1 MRFVLVIIFFCLTAN
16 LYAQTRLAG
25 MVVDNHGGPVF
36 GANVYLKNTYDGAST
51 TRNGEFGFSTSVSG
65 DQLLVVSCVGYKAL
79 ERALNLSE
87 IHHNIQIVLTEEINK
102 IDGVTI
108 TAGAFEA
115 SDTKKSV
122 LLRTFDIVTTAGAT
136 SDIIGVMNTLP
147 GTQTVGEE
155 GRLFVRGGDGREAKT
170 FINGLLVG
178 EPYSITPNNIPS
190 RFRYSPFL
198 FKGAFFS
205 TGGYSAEFGQ
215 ALSSVLQLNTNDL
228 PARTQ
233 TDISLMTV
241 GGDISQ
247 TIRRNNTS
255 AYAQVQYTDLQP
267 YFMLLPQNTDWQRA
281 PHSFNTTLHIK
292 QKWGDTGSLQAYTN
306 YDRSAMSI
314 SQPVAGRIDDSLR
327 HDILSDNFYANIAL
341 KNSFGQKASY
351 SGGFSFSE
359 NVSHIDIEGFKFANT
374 SRFTHGKLAVDHDIS
389 GGLTIKYGGEWVLS
403 DYSES
408 LREGANDSA
417 QNFHI
422 KSNLL
427 SPFTEANIYFSNKLM
442 FRPGVRLEYND
453 LTDFL
458 VVLPRASMAWK
469 FNTSS
474 QVSIAY
480 GSFAQSAD
488 ASYVKWLPQ
497 LKQEKAK
504 HYIASYQYIRDGR
517 IFRAET
523 YLKKYDQLVTIQSAG
538 EFPPAVA
545 NDGYGEAKGFELFWR
560 DNKTLKSVDY
570 WISYSFLDTERKY
583 DIFPYSVTPY
593 YASRHNLSAVYKQFI
608 STLKS
613 QIGATLSITSGRPY
627 SDPNTGEFNS
637 RLTPAYKDLS
647 VNYSFLMR
655 PNMIL
660 HASVTN
666 VLGFQNIFGYQ
677 YNDTPNDEG
686 IYEGNAIVPQA
697 TRFIFVGFF
706 ITLSKDKNA
715 NQLNNL

>member
-1 MRFVLVIIFFCLTAN
+1 MRFVLVIIFSCLTAN
-16 LYAQTRLAG
+16 LYAQTHLAG
-25 MVVDNHGGPVF
+25 KVVDNHGVPVF
-36 GANVYLKNTYDGAST
+36 GANVYLKNTYDGAPT
-51 TRNGEFGFSTSVSG
+51 DNNGEFDFSTSVSG

-79 ERALNLSE
+79 EHALNLSE

-136 SDIIGVMNTLP
+136 ADIIGVMNTLP

-178 EPYSITPNNIPS
+178 EPYSATPNNIPS

-247 TIRRNNTS
+247 TIRKNNTS

-267 YFMLLPQNTDWQRA
+267 YFMLLPQHTDWQRA
-281 PHSFNTTLHIK
+281 PHSLNTTLHIK
-292 QKWGDTGSLQAYTN
+292 QKWGDAGALQAYTN

-359 NVSHIDIEGFKFANT
+359 NVSHIDIEGFKYANT
-374 SRFTHGKLAVDHDIS
+374 SRFTHGKLAMDHDIS
-389 GGLTIKYGGEWVLS
+389 DGLTIKYGGEWVLS

-408 LREGANDSA
+408 LREGADDTA

-442 FRPGVRLEYND
+442 FRPGVRIEYND
-453 LTDFL
+453 LTDFF

-480 GSFAQSAD
+480 GAFAQFAD
-488 ASYVKWLPQ
+488 ASYLKWLPQ

-538 EFPPAVA
+538 EFSPAVA

-570 WISYSFLDTERKY
+570 WISYSFLDTERQY

-613 QIGATLSITSGRPY
+613 QIGATFSITSGRPY

-677 YNDTPNDEG
+677 YNATPNDEG